1 MANTEKSKLKTLLLY
16 DYFLKNINAYDE
28 NSSVSLPDIQNYLLN
43 VTGVEFERKSI
54 YADIKRL
61 NEFAVE
67 VGLVKPGE
75 EWIYLNSRKYTRG
88 EISYE
93 LSLDEAR
100 LIVDAIRTTPFTD
113 SGLCEKIE
121 KRYPAYFK
129 GGYKALIPHDNT
141 VKTKT
146 KFLLNT
152 VRLSIEKKQA
162 LVFKYGYNFAG
173 GLRAVSD
180 KTVSA
185 LALDFENGYY
195 YLIAVDNEVYEKCHD
210 LEKSIRRYR
219 VDRMKS
225 YILGYKVPYYGDEP
239 NKDKILEKY
248 LKNSI
253 DAFSS
258 ETSRLITITLRCDDE
273 KTLLR
278 AYGAFANDVKIKR
291 IGADQ
296 PDKGI
301 IEFSFDAGPVPTL
314 FTQLFKLYTFD
325 GLKVEIDDE
334 EIREKFREY
343 LNRALNG

>member
-141 VKTKT
+141 VKTSRSKRS
-146 KFLLNT
+146 
-152 VRLSIEKKQA
+152 RLWSLSTAIISQA
-162 LVFKYGYNFAG
+162 
-173 GLRAVSD
+173 
-180 KTVSA
+180 
-185 LALDFENGYY
+185 DFVP
-195 YLIAVDNEVYEKCHD
+195 YLI
-210 LEKSIRRYR
+210 RRCPR
-219 VDRMKS
+219 WLS
-225 YILGYKVPYYGDEP
+225 
-239 NKDKILEKY
+239 
-248 LKNSI
+248 
-253 DAFSS
+253 
-258 ETSRLITITLRCDDE
+258 TLR
-273 KTLLR
+273 T
-278 AYGAFANDVKIKR
+278 ATTI
-291 IGADQ
+291 
-296 PDKGI
+296 
-301 IEFSFDAGPVPTL
+301 
-314 FTQLFKLYTFD
+314 
-325 GLKVEIDDE
+325 
-334 EIREKFREY
+334 
-343 LNRALNG
+343 